1 MKMILGNS
9 KTFVLDAIYRV
20 STLDS
25 YRDSATPSNQ
35 TAISIAGVFLNI
47 CDAPFLVSTLE
58 FQALNSKFLVSN
70 LNHREFQQAIAQ
82 ISECKAP

>member
-25 YRDSATPSNQ
+25 YRDSATPYLIMHMQ
-35 TAISIAGVFLNI
+35 ADILERLNLSQL
-47 CDAPFLVSTLE
+47 PQEKLE
-58 FQALNSKFLVSN
+58 QLK
-70 LNHREFQQAIAQ
+70 R
-82 ISECKAP
+82 